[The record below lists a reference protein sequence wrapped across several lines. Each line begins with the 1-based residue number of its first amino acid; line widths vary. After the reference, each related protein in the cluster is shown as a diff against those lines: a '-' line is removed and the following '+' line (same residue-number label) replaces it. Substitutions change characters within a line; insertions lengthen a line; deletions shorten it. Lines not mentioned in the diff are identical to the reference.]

1 MKRLVPLLAAL
12 MLCSCSVMTHQRY
25 VSTMF
30 LDFRP
35 YTEAGFFISPN
46 PYTGEFSPLG
56 EINIVVQDVMAGHA
70 DSFQFGRCGDMRFSG
85 SGCGRIRN
93 SPWKRMRDSAKPRTS
108 TPRSSTLA
116 ATAGAPAPVGTEKQ
130 TRQARYTSVKKQL
143 STSVSTEPTRPFAG
157 GSGPYSVAY

>member
-12 MLCSCSVMTHQRY
+12 ILCSCSVMTHQRY

-56 EINIVVQDVMAGHA
+56 EINIVVQPALQRRAQQIKGSFSDGLYAASTGSPVVQEEIFSEELLEMAVKAAKEKGA
-70 DSFQFGRCGDMRFSG
+70 NGISNFKCLRV
-85 SGCGRIRN
+85 
-93 SPWKRMRDSAKPRTS
+93 RD
-108 TPRSSTLA
+108 
-116 ATAGAPAPVGTEKQ
+116 
-130 TRQARYTSVKKQL
+130 L
-143 STSVSTEPTRPFAG
+143 SELEPYHYEITGFAIKIQ
-157 GSGPYSVAY
+157 